1 MPVDVVAVNGEF
13 DGPGTVPG
21 PAEFDA
27 LMKALGHTVGGA
39 LDAAIK
45 LGGTLP
51 MQFCSLEVAR
61 DMSNPVPPRFVL
73 AASGSPGLPRAG
85 QWAPVRIDGKTRDV
99 SPVDPR
105 RGLPVIRRDGEAAF
119 VFRDAALA
127 YQPAPA
133 TEFGLLMSTSSG
145 RVLFPAP
152 SVTPGQGT
160 LVSAAP
166 LVADPYALTQASGAF
181 PRPAFALQCQGNAI
195 FQLNAA
201 DGWKLLNGS
210 FLFTPP
216 VPELAKGGEW
226 AMQRGFPPAPTI
238 QLGLDTIGGALP
250 WAIDMPQPDDLRLH
264 IDGLPDALFILRSA
278 FKAASDGKPGF
289 AEPTLVLGPALK
301 AVQEIVDVLGQ
312 FVKIGFNVD
321 VDVSAGNGPSPSF
334 IVQIRL
340 QLRLPKQANE
350 RIDIGVG
357 KFQGRFEIRG
367 QLEAALSGATRG
379 RITVAM
385 RGDVQQAII
394 PPVLFA
400 GGQFRFVLEIAED
413 GKPLI
418 ELGLG
423 TVASIGGDLIKN
435 LIEVEATVHYGY
447 TLIPQTLQPG
457 VMLGMEVRAKLLA
470 GLLGLSFGVDAMA
483 RLQRVDP
490 KSVTIWAELHA
501 AATVQVAW
509 LFEEER
515 EITTQFEQ
523 KLPLG
528 LFALAAGANP
538 LAVLVATAVEE
549 V

>member
-1 MPVDVVAVNGEF
+1 
-13 DGPGTVPG
+13 
-21 PAEFDA
+21 
-27 LMKALGHTVGGA
+27 
-39 LDAAIK
+39 
-45 LGGTLP
+45 
-51 MQFCSLEVAR
+51 
-61 DMSNPVPPRFVL
+61 
-73 AASGSPGLPRAG
+73 
-85 QWAPVRIDGKTRDV
+85 
-99 SPVDPR
+99 
-105 RGLPVIRRDGEAAF
+105 
-119 VFRDAALA
+119 
-127 YQPAPA
+127 
-133 TEFGLLMSTSSG
+133 
-145 RVLFPAP
+145 
-152 SVTPGQGT
+152 
-160 LVSAAP
+160 
-166 LVADPYALTQASGAF
+166 
-181 PRPAFALQCQGNAI
+181 
-195 FQLNAA
+195 
-201 DGWKLLNGS
+201 
-210 FLFTPP
+210 
-216 VPELAKGGEW
+216 
-226 AMQRGFPPAPTI
+226 
-238 QLGLDTIGGALP
+238 
-250 WAIDMPQPDDLRLH
+250 MPQPDDLRLH

-289 AEPTLVLGPALK
+289 AEPTLVLGQALK

-321 VDVSAGNGPSPSF
+321 VDVSAGSGPSPSF

-340 QLRLPKQANE
+340 QLRLPKEANE

-379 RITVAM
+379 RITVEM
-385 RGDVQQAII
+385 RGDVQQAIL

-400 GGQFRFVLEIAED
+400 GGQFRFVLEIDED

-423 TVASIGGDLIKN
+423 TVVSIGGDLIKN

-457 VMLGMEVRAKLLA
+457 VMLGLEVRAKLLA

-483 RLQRVDP
+483 RLQRADP
-490 KSVTIWAELHA
+490 KTVTIWAELHA

-523 KLPLG
+523 TLPLG

-538 LAVLVATAVEE
+538 LAALVMTAVEQ

>member
-1 MPVDVVAVNGEF
+1 
-13 DGPGTVPG
+13 
-21 PAEFDA
+21 
-27 LMKALGHTVGGA
+27 
-39 LDAAIK
+39 
-45 LGGTLP
+45 
-51 MQFCSLEVAR
+51 
-61 DMSNPVPPRFVL
+61 
-73 AASGSPGLPRAG
+73 
-85 QWAPVRIDGKTRDV
+85 
-99 SPVDPR
+99 
-105 RGLPVIRRDGEAAF
+105 VIRREGEAPF

-133 TEFGLLMSTSSG
+133 SEFGFLMSTSSS

-166 LVADPYALTQASGAF
+166 LVADPYALTLASGPF

-195 FQLNAA
+195 FQVNTAE
-201 DGWKLLNGS
+201 GWKLLNGS

-226 AMQRGFPPAPTI
+226 AMQRGFPPAPMV
-238 QLGLDTIGGALP
+238 QLDLDTIGGALP

-278 FKAASDGKPGF
+278 FKAASSGKPGF
-289 AEPTLVLGPALK
+289 AAPTLVLGPALK

-312 FVKIGFNVD
+312 FVKIGFDVD
-321 VDVSAGNGPSPSF
+321 VDVRAGNAPTPSF

-379 RITVAM
+379 RITVEM

-490 KSVTIWAELHA
+490 KTVTIWAELHA

-523 KLPLG
+523 KLPLE

-538 LAVLVATAVEE
+538 LAVLVASAVEQ